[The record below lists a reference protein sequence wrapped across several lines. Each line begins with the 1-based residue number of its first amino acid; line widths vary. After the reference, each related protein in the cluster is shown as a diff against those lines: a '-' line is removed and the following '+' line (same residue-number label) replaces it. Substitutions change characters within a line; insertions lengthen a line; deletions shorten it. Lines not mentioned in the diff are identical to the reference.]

1 MRLFAWSATDP
12 GRKRDRNEDN
22 HLVDMELG
30 LLAVADGMGG
40 HQGGATAS
48 RMVLELLR
56 DDLRHAKVDVA
67 KLAAGGTTGLEDT
80 DRHQRVVRT
89 TEPMPI
95 HDPMVHGDTPPAG
108 AEALPIAP
116 GNAVTEPAVIVVA
129 PGAPP
134 ALSMLKQAAR
144 HAGHV
149 IYDQARTDPALSGMG
164 TTLTAAMFDG
174 DKLHFVHV
182 GDSRGY
188 LFRDGGLRQLTEDH
202 SWIAEQLKM
211 GTMNE
216 EQAKG
221 SKFRHVITRSVGFE
235 REVEVDTTSVA
246 IEAGDCVVLC
256 SDGMSNYIEA
266 GELER
271 IIASTWYR
279 KLPAALVELANRRGG
294 DDNITVVVGMFGN
307 HAPEPGEP

>member
-129 PGAPP
+129 PGAP
-134 ALSMLKQAAR
+134 
-144 HAGHV
+144 
-149 IYDQARTDPALSGMG
+149 
-164 TTLTAAMFDG
+164 
-174 DKLHFVHV
+174 
-182 GDSRGY
+182 
-188 LFRDGGLRQLTEDH
+188 
-202 SWIAEQLKM
+202 
-211 GTMNE
+211 
-216 EQAKG
+216 
-221 SKFRHVITRSVGFE
+221 
-235 REVEVDTTSVA
+235 
-246 IEAGDCVVLC
+246 
-256 SDGMSNYIEA
+256 
-266 GELER
+266 
-271 IIASTWYR
+271 
-279 KLPAALVELANRRGG
+279 
-294 DDNITVVVGMFGN
+294 
-307 HAPEPGEP
+307 